1 EIDPA
6 EIGKLANGLKGR
18 LIKPADQDYEAARR
32 VWNWAVDKRPGL
44 IVQCAGAADISRT
57 VQFARDRELL
67 VAIRAGGHSLA
78 GKSACDGGIM
88 IDVSGM
94 KKIQIDPVRRVARA
108 EPGMLLGQFDEATQA
123 FGLATT
129 TGVEPTTGIA
139 GLTLGGGLGWLMGK
153 YGLACD

>member
-1 EIDPA
+1 MVEYLTRRDFIERAARLGVGLAAAPLAGCLWNARAGTTPLKTVDEIDPA

-94 KKIQIDPVRRVARA
+94 KKIQIDPVRRVAR
-108 EPGMLLGQFDEATQA
+108 
-123 FGLATT
+123 
-129 TGVEPTTGIA
+129 
-139 GLTLGGGLGWLMGK
+139 
-153 YGLACD
+153 